1 MEVRTL
7 KIMMYV
13 LFCIGLGFTIA
24 SYLMKAQRMVAA
36 GFVVVGGILIFI
48 FYGLRWFF
56 YSEPKWQ
63 TKAWPPQINTCP
75 DFLTVMNINGKMVC
89 VDTLGVSTN
98 TGSGGLK
105 RWTYGNT
112 PPPNVDASEY
122 FDPSTTQKDEKKI
135 HAEWCKKAMD
145 AGLTWEGI
153 CNGDGCYKYTRYQAV
168 GADGE
173 LQCEDNMPP
182 PTASTADV
190 PQVDPLDAQ
199 CKSKGYSPPPP
210 TNIL

>member
-7 KIMMYV
+7 KIIMYV

-24 SYLMKAQRMVAA
+24 SYLMRAQRMVAA
-36 GFVVVGGILIFI
+36 GFVVVGAILVFI

-63 TKAWPPQINTCP
+63 SKAWPPQINTCP
-75 DFLTVMNINGKMVC
+75 DFLTVINLNGKMVC

-105 RWTYGNT
+105 RWTYGNIV
-112 PPPNVDASEY
+112 PPNVDPSEY
-122 FDPSTTQKDEKKI
+122 FDPSTKEKDEMKVQ
-135 HAEWCKKAMD
+135 AEWCKKCLEL
-145 AGLTWEGI
+145 GLTWEGI
-153 CNGDGCYKYTRYQAV
+153 CNGDGCYKYTRYKAV

-173 LQCEDNMPP
+173 VTCESNLPKEEEPEEEMPE
-182 PTASTADV
+182 
-190 PQVDPLDAQ
+190 VDPLDAQ
-199 CKSKGYSPPPP
+199 CKEKGYLPG
-210 TNIL
+210 TA